1 MSAKTFSQLKRAE
14 ARARMASV
22 RRAGK
27 SRRAAAVEQR
37 RVSLV
42 GDGSKWRITNL
53 AAVLQAMS

>member
-1 MSAKTFSQLKRAE
+1 
-14 ARARMASV
+14 MASV